1 MRMKSEDPNNDAEY
15 EYVPFDFQQFQNLA
29 WDFSLDIVN
38 KIRNTQESKQQ
49 IMQMLSEWQL
59 QYSPG
64 VQIVTPEDIVRA
76 FNPANRDVILARI
89 KQETQQK
96 SFEMAS
102 TIAQQAVQAM
112 QTGYTPEMIAEMVFE
127 ILNPQQQELGDV
139 QKRQEGLVNNSQM

>member
-1 MRMKSEDPNNDAEY
+1 
-15 EYVPFDFQQFQNLA
+15 
-29 WDFSLDIVN
+29 
-38 KIRNTQESKQQ
+38 
-49 IMQMLSEWQL
+49 MQMLSEWQL

-139 QKRQEGLVNNSQM
+139 QKRQEGLVNNPQM